1 MSDSHA
7 ALQNRIGNGFKTHD
21 QHGIKITE
29 KPYVILING
38 KE

>member
-21 QHGIKITE
+21 QHGIKNNRKTLCYFN
-29 KPYVILING
+29 KW
-38 KE
+38 